1 MLVKLTPGVSIVIGV
16 VMRLQYQSVVAKHG
30 EKDEVE
36 GVDETVSRTALWLD
50 THVHHLIPILTR
62 QNLE

>member
-36 GVDETVSRTALWLD
+36 GVDETVSRTAL
-50 THVHHLIPILTR
+50 
-62 QNLE
+62 